1 MTLFHKTPHTY
12 NQPTNKEK
20 IMPAKTAKQDNP
32 ETAAT
37 EITAG
42 DAVSYDGRSAYKV
55 LAVIAPVRRDKK
67 QPAHLKLLCPD
78 GVTRHHNVPAEAVTK
93 D

>member
-1 MTLFHKTPHTY
+1 
-12 NQPTNKEK
+12 
-20 IMPAKTAKQDNP
+20 MPAKTQTEKP
-32 ETAAT
+32 ETAAP

-42 DAVSYDGRSAYKV
+42 DAVSYNGRSGYKV
-55 LAVIAPVRRDKK
+55 LAVIAPVRRGKK
-67 QPAHLKLLCPD
+67 MPAHLKLLCPD